1 MKTRHVV
8 TIGFIYIATVLMT
21 TPALAVPYFIE
32 YQGKLIDKITAEPV
46 TATNLPIHFRIYDA
60 ETEGTI
66 IWGETQTVNI
76 SGGIYNVLLGSGTP
90 TYYGPLDKVVFS
102 GDDLWL
108 EVEVDGEVLVPRTR
122 IVSVPFAVRAGVADS
137 MANGAIT
144 TNMLSNNAITSAK
157 IQDGAISSSDI
168 QSGAVSS
175 ANIAAGAVGSSQV
188 QDGSITAADLYGTA
202 CSDICVEANTADCT
216 SCDSRF
222 VNQSGDTMQN
232 TTAVNLLNI
241 IQDGTGNAIYAD
253 SDGGFAVRGESHA
266 DGYAGV
272 AGYNYAGIGA
282 GIFGQGTDKGI
293 HGYSSSGWAGY
304 FEGDTYMSDNVG
316 IGTENP
322 ESKLHVSSYDSYFG
336 MLKVENSNTGDNEA
350 TMAFIE
356 GSDAIGGEYWI
367 AGVGAWGQTNNFV
380 IGRSAPKLII
390 TPAGH
395 AVVPVLEIT
404 GGSDLSERFEVRGIQ
419 NKTLPSPGMVVSID
433 AERPGDLIVSSK
445 AYDQRVAGIIS
456 GAGGVKPGMLMGQKG
471 SEADGANPVALTGR
485 VYCWADA
492 SRGAIEPGDL
502 LTTSDTPGYAMKVA
516 DYPKAQGAILGKA
529 MSSLESGKGLVLVLV
544 SLQ

>member
-1 MKTRHVV
+1 M
-8 TIGFIYIATVLMT
+8 LMGIS
-21 TPALAVPYFIE
+21 AMAVPYFIE

-46 TATNLPIHFRIYDA
+46 TATNLPINFRIYDA
-60 ETEGTI
+60 ETDGAI
-66 IWGETQTVNI
+66 IWGESQTVNI

-90 TYYGPLDKVVFS
+90 IYYGPLDNVVFS
-102 GDDLWL
+102 DDDLWL
-108 EVEVDGEVLVPRTR
+108 EVEVDGEILLPRTR

-137 MANGAIT
+137 MTNGAIT

-157 IQDGAISSSDI
+157 IQDGSISSSDI
-168 QSGAVSS
+168 QTGGISSGNIATGAV
-175 ANIAAGAVGSSQV
+175 ASSQV

-202 CSDICVEANTADCT
+202 CSDICVDANTTDCS
-216 SCDSRF
+216 SCDGRF

-232 TTAVNLLNI
+232 TTAVNILNI
-241 IQDGTGNAIYAD
+241 IQDGTGNAIDAD

-293 HGYSSSGWAGY
+293 HGYSLYAWAGY

-356 GSDAIGGEYWI
+356 GSDAIGGDYWI

-380 IGRSAPKLII
+380 IGRTAPKLII

-404 GGSDLSERFEVRGIQ
+404 GGSDLSEQFEVRGAPKQ
-419 NKTLPSPGMVVSID
+419 LAPAPGMVVSID
-433 AERPGDLIVSSK
+433 PEHPGHLMVSAR
-445 AYDQRVAGIIS
+445 AYDRRVAGIIS
-456 GAGGVKPGMLMGQKG
+456 GANGVKPGMLMGQKG
-471 SEADGANPVALTGR
+471 SEIDGANPVALTGR
-485 VYCWADA
+485 VYCWADT
-492 SRGAIEPGDL
+492 SQGEIEPGDL
-502 LTTSDTPGYAMKVA
+502 LTTSDTPGHAMKVA
-516 DYPKAQGAILGKA
+516 DYRRAQGAILGKA
-529 MSSLESGKGLVLVLV
+529 MSSLASGKGLVLVLV